1 MMTHIVIF
9 YTFVFTKIF
18 YMKRNF
24 NFRALA
30 GAFAVLILASCNN
43 DNVED
48 SVLPEAQSE
57 NLKLDQPNEL
67 EKVCYYVDQY
77 WSSAAVLKTTLKTT
91 ADTNFMNAQMTKIA
105 SLWGRTNPTLR
116 FVDDPSNPNSTYN
129 AISYSTG
136 KIYYGYAIYDDAK
149 AKGGDIVNAM
159 ILAHEYG
166 HQLQYIFG
174 LPSVSESTAR
184 PNELEADGF
193 AGYYLRRP
201 NGYNQTSFAQIAA
214 AYEFAQSIGDYQT
227 TSAGHHGTP
236 PQRRS
241 AVRLGFLLGQ
251 YDLTA
256 SAFDYNFFYYYQGV
270 LNGTYKMAK
279 NTQYPELDAYMSQYM
294 DELKKIQSGEISAEE
309 FKELK

>member
-1 MMTHIVIF
+1 MKKNLHFPIVLGAIA
-9 YTFVFTKIF
+9 
-18 YMKRNF
+18 
-24 NFRALA
+24 ALSLSA
-30 GAFAVLILASCNN
+30 CN
-43 DNVED
+43 DD
-48 SVLPEAQSE
+48 TLEAPIQQEQQTE
-57 NLKLDQPNEL
+57 NLKIDQPNEL

-77 WSSAAVLKTTLKTT
+77 WSSSAVLTTTLPNST
-91 ADTNFMNAQMTKIA
+91 DTNFMNSQMTTIA
-105 SLWGRTNPTLR
+105 GMWGRTAPTLR
-116 FVDDPSNPNSTYN
+116 FVNDPSNPNSTYN

-136 KIYYGYAIYDDAK
+136 KIYYGYAIYADAK
-149 AKGGDIVNAM
+149 NKGGNIVNAM

-251 YDLTA
+251 YDLSA

-279 NTQYPELDAYMSQYM
+279 NSQYPELDNYMKQYLE
-294 DELKKIQSGEISAEE
+294 ELKQIQNGEISAEE
-309 FKELK
+309 FKNLK

>member
-1 MMTHIVIF
+1 
-9 YTFVFTKIF
+9 
-18 YMKRNF
+18 MKRNF
-24 NFRALA
+24 NFRILA
-30 GAFAVLILASCNN
+30 GAFAALFLSACN
-43 DNVED
+43 DESLETPVQPD
-48 SVLPEAQSE
+48 HQSE
-57 NLKLDQPNEL
+57 SQKIEQPTAL

-77 WSSAAVLKTTLKTT
+77 WSSSAVLLTYLQNST
-91 ADTNFMNAQMTKIA
+91 DTNFMNSQMTKIA
-105 SLWGRTNPTLR
+105 SLWGRSNPTLR
-116 FVDDPSNPNSTYN
+116 FVNDPSNYNSTYN

-136 KIYYGYAIYDDAK
+136 KIYYGYAIYYDAK
-149 AKGGDIVNAM
+149 SKGGDIVNAM

-174 LPSVSESTAR
+174 LPSVNESTAR

-227 TSAGHHGTP
+227 NSAGHHGTP

-251 YDLTA
+251 YDL
-256 SAFDYNFFYYYQGV
+256 SAADFDYNFFYYYQGV
-270 LNGTYKMAK
+270 LNGTYKTAK
-279 NTQYPELDAYMSQYM
+279 NSRFPELDAYMNHYL
-294 DELKKIQSGEISAEE
+294 DELKKIQTGEISAEE
-309 FKELK
+309 FKNLK

>member
-1 MMTHIVIF
+1 MI
-9 YTFVFTKIF
+9 KIINSLSPNF
-18 YMKRNF
+18 IDMKRRF
-24 NFRALA
+24 YFPIIT
-30 GAFAVLILASCNN
+30 GAIAVFSLSACNDDSLENN
-43 DNVED
+43 DVQQPESLKVE
-48 SVLPEAQSE
+48 
-57 NLKLDQPNEL
+57 QPNEL

-77 WSSAAVLKTTLKTT
+77 WSSSAVLTTSLPNST
-91 ADTNFMNAQMTKIA
+91 DTNFMNAQMTKIA
-105 SLWGRTNPTLR
+105 SLWGRSNPTLR
-116 FVDDPSNPNSTYN
+116 FVNDPSNPNSTYN

-136 KIYYGYAIYDDAK
+136 KIYYGYAIYADAK
-149 AKGGDIVNAM
+149 NKGGNIVNAM

-201 NGYNQTSFAQIAA
+201 NGYNQTSFAQIAS

-270 LNGTYKMAK
+270 LNGTYKMGK
-279 NTQYPELDAYMSQYM
+279 NAVNPEIDAYMSQYI
-294 DELKKIQSGEISAEE
+294 DELRKIQSGEISAEE
-309 FKELK
+309 FKNLQ

>member
-1 MMTHIVIF
+1 
-9 YTFVFTKIF
+9 
-18 YMKRNF
+18 MKRNF
-24 NFRALA
+24 SFPILLGAIAALSLSA
-30 GAFAVLILASCNN
+30 CN
-43 DNVED
+43 DDTMDTPVQ
-48 SVLPEAQSE
+48 PEQQTE
-57 NLKLDQPNEL
+57 NLKIDQPNAL

-77 WSSAAVLKTTLKTT
+77 WSSSSVLLTSLQNST
-91 ADTNFMNAQMTKIA
+91 DTNFMNSQMTKIA
-105 SLWGRTNPTLR
+105 SMWGRSNPTLR
-116 FVDDPSNPNSTYN
+116 FVNDPSNYNSTYN

-136 KIYYGYAIYDDAK
+136 KIYYGYAIYYDAK
-149 AKGGDIVNAM
+149 SKGGDIVNAM

-174 LPSVSESTAR
+174 LPSVTESTAR

-201 NGYNQTSFAQIAA
+201 NGYNQTSFTQIAA

-227 TSAGHHGTP
+227 NSAGHHGTP

-279 NTQYPELDAYMSQYM
+279 NSKYPELDAYMKPYL
-294 DELKKIQSGEISAEE
+294 DEIKKLQTGEISAEE
-309 FKELK
+309 FKNLK

>member
-1 MMTHIVIF
+1 
-9 YTFVFTKIF
+9 
-18 YMKRNF
+18 MKRNF
-24 NFRALA
+24 SFPILLGVIAALSLSA
-30 GAFAVLILASCNN
+30 CN
-43 DNVED
+43 DDTMDTPVQ
-48 SVLPEAQSE
+48 PEQQTE
-57 NLKLDQPNEL
+57 NLKIDQPNAL

-77 WSSAAVLKTTLKTT
+77 WSSSSVLLTSLQNST
-91 ADTNFMNAQMTKIA
+91 DTNFMNSQMTKIA
-105 SLWGRTNPTLR
+105 SMWGRSNPSLR
-116 FVDDPSNPNSTYN
+116 FVNDPSNYNSTYN

-136 KIYYGYAIYDDAK
+136 KIYYGYAIYYDAK
-149 AKGGDIVNAM
+149 SKGGDIVNAM

-174 LPSVSESTAR
+174 LPSVTESTAR

-201 NGYNQTSFAQIAA
+201 NGYNQTSFTQIAA

-227 TSAGHHGTP
+227 NSAGHHGTP

-279 NTQYPELDAYMSQYM
+279 NSKYPELDAYMKPYL
-294 DELKKIQSGEISAEE
+294 DEIKKLQTGEISAEE
-309 FKELK
+309 FKNLK

>member
-1 MMTHIVIF
+1 
-9 YTFVFTKIF
+9 
-18 YMKRNF
+18 MKRKIQF
-24 NFRALA
+24 PILLGAIAALSLSA
-30 GAFAVLILASCNN
+30 CN
-43 DNVED
+43 DDTMETPVQ
-48 SVLPEAQSE
+48 PEQQAE
-57 NLKLDQPNEL
+57 NLKPEQPNAL
-67 EKVCYYVDQY
+67 EKVCYYVDQN
-77 WSSAAVLKTTLKTT
+77 WSSSSVLLTSLQNS
-91 ADTNFMNAQMTKIA
+91 ADTNFMNSQMTKIA
-105 SLWGRTNPTLR
+105 SMWGRSNPTLR
-116 FVDDPSNPNSTYN
+116 FVNDPSNFNSTYN

-136 KIYYGYAIYDDAK
+136 KIYYGYAIYYDAK

-174 LPSVSESTAR
+174 LPTVTESTAR

-227 TSAGHHGTP
+227 TSPGHHGTP

-251 YDLTA
+251 YNL
-256 SAFDYNFFYYYQGV
+256 SATDFDYNFFYYYQGV

-279 NTQYPELDAYMSQYM
+279 NSQYPELDAYMKQYL
-294 DELKKIQSGEISAEE
+294 DELKQIQTGEISAEE
-309 FKELK
+309 FKNLK

>member
-1 MMTHIVIF
+1 MKIKFHFPIV
-9 YTFVFTKIF
+9 
-18 YMKRNF
+18 
-24 NFRALA
+24 L
-30 GAFAVLILASCNN
+30 GAIAVLSLSACN
-43 DNVED
+43 DDTLETPVQQEQQTD
-48 SVLPEAQSE
+48 
-57 NLKLDQPNEL
+57 NLKIDQPNEL

-77 WSSAAVLKTTLKTT
+77 WSSSAVLTTTLSNST
-91 ADTNFMNAQMTKIA
+91 DTNFMNSQMTNIA
-105 SLWGRTNPTLR
+105 SMWGRTAPTLR
-116 FVDDPSNPNSTYN
+116 FVNDPSNPNSTYN

-136 KIYYGYAIYDDAK
+136 KIYYGYAIYADAK
-149 AKGGDIVNAM
+149 NKGGNIVNAM

-227 TSAGHHGTP
+227 TSSGHHGTP

-251 YDLTA
+251 YDLSA

-279 NTQYPELDAYMSQYM
+279 NTQYPELDAYMTQYL
-294 DELKKIQSGEISAEE
+294 DELKKIQNGEISAEE
-309 FKELK
+309 FKDLK

>member
-1 MMTHIVIF
+1 
-9 YTFVFTKIF
+9 
-18 YMKRNF
+18 MKRNF
-24 NFRALA
+24 HLPIVLGAIAALS
-30 GAFAVLILASCNN
+30 LAACN
-43 DNVED
+43 DD
-48 SVLPEAQSE
+48 SMENPVTPEQQTE
-57 NLKLDQPNEL
+57 NLKIQQPNAL
-67 EKVCYYVDQY
+67 EKVCYYVDQN
-77 WSSAAVLKTTLKTT
+77 WSSTAVLTTTLPNST
-91 ADTNFMNAQMTKIA
+91 DTSFMNSQMTNIA
-105 SLWGRTNPTLR
+105 GMWGRTAPTLR
-116 FVDDPSNPNSTYN
+116 FVNDPTSPNSTYN

-136 KIYYGYAIYDDAK
+136 KIYYGYAIYADAK
-149 AKGGDIVNAM
+149 NKGGNIVNAM

-201 NGYNQTSFAQIAA
+201 NGYNQTSFTQIAA

-270 LNGTYKMAK
+270 LNGTYKTAK
-279 NTQYPELDAYMSQYM
+279 NSQYPELDAYMSQYL
-294 DELKKIQSGEISAEE
+294 DELKKIQNGEISAEE

>member
-1 MMTHIVIF
+1 
-9 YTFVFTKIF
+9 
-18 YMKRNF
+18 MKRNF
-24 NFRALA
+24 NFRILA
-30 GAFAVLILASCNN
+30 GAFTALILSACN
-43 DNVED
+43 DD
-48 SVLPEAQSE
+48 SMETPVAAEQQTESQ
-57 NLKLDQPNEL
+57 KIDQPNDL

-77 WSSAAVLKTTLKTT
+77 WSSSSVLLTSLQNST
-91 ADTNFMNAQMTKIA
+91 DTNFMNSQMTKIA
-105 SLWGRTNPTLR
+105 SMWGRSNPTLR
-116 FVDDPSNPNSTYN
+116 FVNDPSNYNSTYN

-136 KIYYGYAIYDDAK
+136 KIYYGYAIYYDAK
-149 AKGGDIVNAM
+149 SKGGDIVNAM

-227 TSAGHHGTP
+227 SSPGHHGTP

-270 LNGTYKMAK
+270 LNGTYKTAK
-279 NTQYPELDAYMSQYM
+279 NSQYPELDAYMSQYL
-294 DELKKIQSGEISAEE
+294 DELKKIQTGEISAEE
-309 FKELK
+309 FKNLQ

>member
-1 MMTHIVIF
+1 
-9 YTFVFTKIF
+9 
-18 YMKRNF
+18 MKRNF
-24 NFRALA
+24 YFPILWGAIAALSLSA
-30 GAFAVLILASCNN
+30 CND
-43 DNVED
+43 DNMETPVQ
-48 SVLPEAQSE
+48 PEQQTK
-57 NLKLDQPNEL
+57 NLRIDQPNAL
-67 EKVCYYVDQY
+67 EKVCYYVDQN
-77 WSSAAVLKTTLKTT
+77 WSSSAVLLTSLQNA

-105 SLWGRTNPTLR
+105 GLWGRSNPTLR
-116 FVDDPSNPNSTYN
+116 FVNDPSNYNSTYN

-136 KIYYGYAIYDDAK
+136 KIYYGYAIYYDAK
-149 AKGGDIVNAM
+149 SKGGDIVNAM
-159 ILAHEYG
+159 ILSHEYG

-174 LPSVSESTAR
+174 LPSVTESTAR

-227 TSAGHHGTP
+227 NSPGHHGTP

-279 NTQYPELDAYMSQYM
+279 NSKYPELDAYMKQYL
-294 DELKKIQSGEISAEE
+294 DEIKKLQTGEISAEE
-309 FKELK
+309 FKNLK

>member
-1 MMTHIVIF
+1 
-9 YTFVFTKIF
+9 
-18 YMKRNF
+18 
-24 NFRALA
+24 
-30 GAFAVLILASCNN
+30 
-43 DNVED
+43 
-48 SVLPEAQSE
+48 
-57 NLKLDQPNEL
+57 
-67 EKVCYYVDQY
+67 
-77 WSSAAVLKTTLKTT
+77 
-91 ADTNFMNAQMTKIA
+91 MNAQMTKIA
-105 SLWGRTNPTLR
+105 SLWGRSNPTLR
-116 FVDDPSNPNSTYN
+116 FVNDPSSPNSTYN

-136 KIYYGYAIYDDAK
+136 KIYYGYAIYADAK
-149 AKGGDIVNAM
+149 NKGGNIVNAM

-251 YDLTA
+251 YDL
-256 SAFDYNFFYYYQGV
+256 SAADFDYNFFYYYQGV

-279 NTQYPELDAYMSQYM
+279 NSKFPELDAYMSQYL
-294 DELKKIQSGEISAEE
+294 DELKQIQSGEISVEE
-309 FKELK
+309 FKNLK

>member
-1 MMTHIVIF
+1 
-9 YTFVFTKIF
+9 
-18 YMKRNF
+18 MKRKLHF
-24 NFRALA
+24 PIVLGAIAALSLSA
-30 GAFAVLILASCNN
+30 CN
-43 DNVED
+43 DDTLETPVQQE
-48 SVLPEAQSE
+48 QQTE
-57 NLKLDQPNEL
+57 NLKIDQPNEL

-77 WSSAAVLKTTLKTT
+77 WSSSAVLTTTLPNS
-91 ADTNFMNAQMTKIA
+91 ADTNFMNSQMTTIA
-105 SLWGRTNPTLR
+105 GMWGRTAPTLR
-116 FVDDPSNPNSTYN
+116 FVNDPSNPNSTYN

-136 KIYYGYAIYDDAK
+136 KIYYGYAIYADAK
-149 AKGGDIVNAM
+149 NKGGNIVNAM

-251 YDLTA
+251 YDLSA

-279 NTQYPELDAYMSQYM
+279 NSQYPELDNYMKQYLE
-294 DELKKIQSGEISAEE
+294 ELKQIQNGEISAEE
-309 FKELK
+309 FKNLK

>member
-1 MMTHIVIF
+1 M
-9 YTFVFTKIF
+9 
-18 YMKRNF
+18 RNF
-24 NFRALA
+24 KFPLLA
-30 GAFAVLILASCNN
+30 GAIAVLTLSACNDDTMEN
-43 DNVED
+43 PAA
-48 SVLPEAQSE
+48 PEPQTQNA
-57 NLKLDQPNEL
+57 KIDQPNAL

-77 WSSAAVLKTTLKTT
+77 WSSTAVLTTSLQNST
-91 ADTNFMNAQMTKIA
+91 DTNFMNSQMTKIA
-105 SLWGRTNPTLR
+105 SLWGRSNPTLR
-116 FVDDPSNPNSTYN
+116 FVNDPSNPNSTYN

-136 KIYYGYAIYDDAK
+136 KIYYGYAIYYDAK
-149 AKGGDIVNAM
+149 SKGGDIVNAM

-201 NGYNQTSFAQIAA
+201 TGYNQTTFAQIAA

-227 TSAGHHGTP
+227 NSPGHHGTP

-251 YDLTA
+251 YSL
-256 SAFDYNFFYYYQGV
+256 SAADFDYNFFYYYQGV
-270 LNGTYKMAK
+270 LNGTYKAGK
-279 NTQYPELDAYMSQYM
+279 NSKYPEIDAYMSQYI
-294 DELKKIQSGEISAEE
+294 DELRKIQSGEISADE
-309 FKELK
+309 FKNLK

>member
-1 MMTHIVIF
+1 M
-9 YTFVFTKIF
+9 KIKLYF
-18 YMKRNF
+18 PIIT
-24 NFRALA
+24 
-30 GAFAVLILASCNN
+30 GAIAVLSLAACN
-43 DNVED
+43 DD
-48 SVLPEAQSE
+48 SLE
-57 NLKLDQPNEL
+57 NIDQQQESQKIEQPNAL

-77 WSSAAVLKTTLKTT
+77 WSSSAVLTTSLPTST
-91 ADTNFMNAQMTKIA
+91 DTSFMNAQMTKIA
-105 SLWGRTNPTLR
+105 SLWGRSNPTLR
-116 FVDDPSNPNSTYN
+116 FVNDPSNSNSTYN

-136 KIYYGYAIYDDAK
+136 KIYYGYAIYADAK
-149 AKGGDIVNAM
+149 NKGGNIVNAM

-201 NGYNQTSFAQIAA
+201 TGYNQTSFAQIAA

-256 SAFDYNFFYYYQGV
+256 SSFDYNFFYYYQGV
-270 LNGTYKMAK
+270 LNGTYKMGK
-279 NTQYPELDAYMSQYM
+279 NSQNPEIDAYMSKYI

-309 FKELK
+309 FKNLQ

>member
-1 MMTHIVIF
+1 
-9 YTFVFTKIF
+9 
-18 YMKRNF
+18 MKRNF
-24 NFRALA
+24 NFCLLA
-30 GAFAVLILASCNN
+30 GAFAVFSLSACNN
-43 DNVED
+43 DTMETPVSET
-48 SVLPEAQSE
+48 QKE
-57 NLKLDQPNEL
+57 NLKPEQPGDL
-67 EKVCYYVDQY
+67 EKICYYVDQY
-77 WSSAAVLKTTLKTT
+77 WSSSAVLTTSLPSST
-91 ADTNFMNAQMTKIA
+91 DTSFMNAQMTKIA
-105 SLWGRTNPTLR
+105 SLWGRSNPTLR
-116 FVDDPSNPNSTYN
+116 FVNDPSSPNSTYN

-136 KIYYGYAIYDDAK
+136 KIYYGYAIYADAK
-149 AKGGDIVNAM
+149 NKGGNIVNAM

-251 YDLTA
+251 YDL
-256 SAFDYNFFYYYQGV
+256 SAADFDYNFFYYYQGV

-279 NTQYPELDAYMSQYM
+279 NSKFPELDAYMSQYL

>member
-1 MMTHIVIF
+1 
-9 YTFVFTKIF
+9 
-18 YMKRNF
+18 MKRNIHF
-24 NFRALA
+24 PILLGALA
-30 GAFAVLILASCNN
+30 AFSLSACN
-43 DNVED
+43 DDTMETPVQPVQQAE
-48 SVLPEAQSE
+48 SLTI
-57 NLKLDQPNEL
+57 DQPNAL

-77 WSSAAVLKTTLKTT
+77 WSSSSVLLASLQNST
-91 ADTNFMNAQMTKIA
+91 DTNFMNSQMTKIA
-105 SLWGRTNPTLR
+105 GMWGRSNPTLR
-116 FVDDPSNPNSTYN
+116 FVNDPSNYNSTYN

-136 KIYYGYAIYDDAK
+136 KIYYGYAIYYDAK
-149 AKGGDIVNAM
+149 SKGGDIVNAM

-174 LPSVSESTAR
+174 LPSVTESTAR

-227 TSAGHHGTP
+227 NSAGHHGTP

-279 NTQYPELDAYMSQYM
+279 NSKYPELDAYMKPYL
-294 DELKKIQSGEISAEE
+294 DEIKKLQTGEISAEE
-309 FKELK
+309 FKNLK